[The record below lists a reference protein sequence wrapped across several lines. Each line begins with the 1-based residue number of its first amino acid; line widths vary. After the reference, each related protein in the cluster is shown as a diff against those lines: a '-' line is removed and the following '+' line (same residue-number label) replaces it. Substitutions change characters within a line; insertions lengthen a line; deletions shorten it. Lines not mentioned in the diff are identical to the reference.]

1 MIQTDAA
8 LNPGSSG
15 GALANSAGEL
25 VGISTAIIRGA
36 QGICFAIASNTA
48 AFVTGQILRFGMVRR
63 GWIGVAAGTVPLPRR
78 VADALGA
85 PQATAVMIRSVEPGG
100 PAAAAGLRSGDILL
114 SLDGA
119 PVTGPDALL
128 RRLASDAIG
137 RPLPARLIRAGRFL
151 DLALTPAE
159 RPPERARAA

>member
-1 MIQTDAA
+1 MIQ
-8 LNPGSSG
+8 
-15 GALANSAGEL
+15 
-25 VGISTAIIRGA
+25 
-36 QGICFAIASNTA
+36 
-48 AFVTGQILRFGMVRR
+48 
-63 GWIGVAAGTVPLPRR
+63 
-78 VADALGA
+78 
-85 PQATAVMIRSVEPGG
+85 SVEPGG